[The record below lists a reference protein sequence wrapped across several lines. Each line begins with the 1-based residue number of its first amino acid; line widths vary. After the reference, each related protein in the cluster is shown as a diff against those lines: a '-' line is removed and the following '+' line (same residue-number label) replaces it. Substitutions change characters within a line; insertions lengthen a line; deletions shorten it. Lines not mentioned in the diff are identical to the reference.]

1 MTTINTLNPDYSDL
15 KLAQLFYLDLA
26 RNANFTRSYKAP
38 HAMRGTPEKP
48 HYARGT
54 VLSDEEGNPMKRVIK
69 KRLFKGHR
77 K

>member
-1 MTTINTLNPDYSDL
+1 MTTINTLIPDFSGL
-15 KLAQLFYLDLA
+15 KLAQLFYLRIA

-38 HAMRGTPEKP
+38 HAMHGTPEKP

-54 VLSDEEGNPMKRVIK
+54 VMIDEDGNPMKRVIK

-77 K
+77 R